1 MIKREPSMSTIMS
14 KSPATNK
21 SYDIVISGGGMVGL
35 TLAIGLAQGGFDV
48 VVVDM
53 APEGDLTD
61 TTFDGRASALAYA
74 PYKMLETLGIWKYAG
89 THAQPINE
97 IRVSDGDSLMFIH
110 FDKEYLGDGPMGFL
124 VENRRNRIALFA
136 RAAELDNLTIIAPD
150 KVTTSKVIGDRVTV
164 TLESGLILD
173 ASIIIGAEGRN
184 SPTRERAGI
193 KMVSAGY
200 DQWGIV
206 TTLEHSEP
214 HNGMAHERFLPDG
227 PFALLPLTGNRS
239 SLVWSVRSE
248 QVKTIM
254 DLNDRA
260 FDHEIWKRSSGVLG
274 DIKSTGPRFSYPLST
289 MLAESYTGNRMF
301 LVGDAAHGMHPIAG
315 QGVNLGYRDIAA
327 LIELLMV
334 ARSQGEDLGSPT
346 VRHNYE
352 QWRRVDNVSLLAVMD
367 GLTRLFSN
375 DITPIRLARDIGL
388 WASNKSVPLK
398 KFFMKHARGD
408 LGLKIPAL
416 LKGDSLSS
424 LKGENQN
431 M

>member
-1 MIKREPSMSTIMS
+1 MKNKMNKNKTKI
-14 KSPATNK
+14 K
-21 SYDIVISGGGMVGL
+21 SYDVVISGGGMVGL

-74 PYKMLETLGIWKYAG
+74 PYKMLETLGIWKYASD
-89 THAQPINE
+89 HAQPINE

-110 FDKEYLGDGPMGFL
+110 FDKKYLGDGPMGFL
-124 VENRRNRIALFA
+124 VENRRNRIALFK
-136 RAAELDNLTIIAPD
+136 RAKELDNLTLIAPD
-150 KVTTSKVIGDRVTV
+150 KVTTAVVEGERVAI
-164 TLESGLILD
+164 TLEGGKHID

-193 KMVSAGY
+193 KMVTAGY

-206 TTLEHSEP
+206 TTVEHSVP

-289 MLAESYTGNRMF
+289 MLAERYTDDRMF

-315 QGVNLGYRDIAA
+315 QGVNLGYRDVAA
-327 LIELLMV
+327 LIEVLMV
-334 ARSQGEDLGSPT
+334 ARANGQDIGSEEA
-346 VRHNYE
+346 RKSFE
-352 QWRRVDNVSLLAVMD
+352 QWRRVDNVTLLAVMD

-375 DITPIRLARDIGL
+375 DIAPLRLARDIGL

-408 LGLKIPAL
+408 LGSKIPAL
-416 LKGDSLSS
+416 LRGESLDSLKAKTTSDDVKRS
-424 LKGENQN
+424 A
-431 M
+431 